1 MSKKFK
7 AKIIKENITSSNRTI
22 DTTHIQKETT
32 KRNGKEWVA
41 VFAIILCIITFG
53 PTFCDNSN
61 ERTRESPRSF
71 KVSNSSWDGSVL
83 PVKEYLKKL
92 LKDPKSI
99 EYIEWFAVQETQD
112 GNYKVRVK
120 YRAKNS
126 FGGYVLNDQL
136 FFLNSEGIVTNYV
149 GL

>member
-7 AKIIKENITSSNRTI
+7 AKIVKENITSSNRTI
-22 DTTHIQKETT
+22 DETHIQRSTT
-32 KRNGKEWVA
+32 KQNGKEWVA
-41 VFAIILCIITFG
+41 VFAIILCIITIG
-53 PTFCDNSN
+53 PTFCDSTN
-61 ERTRESPRSF
+61 ESTRESPRSF

-83 PVKEYLKKL
+83 PVKEYLKKV

-99 EYIEWFAVQETQD
+99 EYIEWFPVQETQD